1 MTDFEATFE
10 KELGRLR
17 RLADLLS
24 VKERKSLLPICELL
38 EDIANNLEQAVDTA
52 SENTIEEEI
61 RKAAETASHY

>member
-52 SENTIEEEI
+52 SDSAIEEEI
-61 RKAAETASHY
+61 KQAAESASHY